1 MLRATGETWGNFQK
15 EFCKRLNQVK
25 LFQKG
30 KQPVISVD
38 TKKKENIGN
47 YKNAGQEYSHIPIK
61 MFQKNIL
68 FLTVLLLSKWDKNIG
83 MLLLS
88 GRVVVHLTKSCFQ
101 FSIGDYMKW
110 PGCRPF
116 NQVFFSIF
124 NW

>member
-1 MLRATGETWGNFQK
+1 VN
-15 EFCKRLNQVK
+15 
-25 LFQKG
+25 
-30 KQPVISVD
+30 VIKYGTQSKTNSWKHLLSPIYGVVH
-38 TKKKENIGN
+38 
-47 YKNAGQEYSHIPIK
+47 YSDIPIK
-61 MFQKNIL
+61 MFQKNRL

-88 GRVVVHLTKSCFQ
+88 GRVVVHLTKSSFQ